1 MKLIGIDSGGTS
13 CRLVLCDES
22 GAVLSACRV
31 PGHNPN
37 ADGFAAAEQSYHL
50 GLDVLLRDFGGRES
64 AIDALFAGIAGG
76 EGDNKPRLAAMLE
89 RLLPNCKT
97 VRVSSDALIALTSG
111 LGRQDG
117 GVLIAGTG
125 VVGFLRTGSE
135 LLRFGGWGYLAD
147 RGGSGWH
154 IGRDGFRA
162 AMAGEDAGLPE
173 TALTALFEAHLGMSM
188 LSAVPALY
196 RGEIRLAD
204 CAPLVLEAARAGDA
218 AALEVLRYNAGCLRE
233 LLAGMCR
240 IFGAA
245 ECPVALAGGLLTD
258 DSLYVKILETQCAGL
273 PLRVVRPALPP
284 VFGAARL
291 ALQTADCPED
301 PGFERR
307 FAASFSLK

>member
-13 CRLVLCDES
+13 CRLVLCGES

-31 PGHNPN
+31 AGHNPN
-37 ADGFAAAEQSYHL
+37 IDGFDAVEESYRR
-50 GLDVLLRDFGGRES
+50 GLDALLENFGGREC
-64 AIDALFAGIAGG
+64 AIDALFAGISGG
-76 EGDNKPRLAAMLE
+76 EGDNKPRLTAILE
-89 RLLPNCKT
+89 RLLPGCKA
-97 VRVSSDALIALTSG
+97 VRVGSDALIALASG
-111 LGRQDG
+111 LGRQNG

-125 VVGFLRTGSE
+125 TVGFVRKDAR

-162 AMAGEDAGLPE
+162 AMAKEDAGLPP

-204 CAPLVLEAARAGDA
+204 CAPLVLEAAGAGDP
-218 AALEVLRYNAGCLRE
+218 AALEVLRYNAACLRE
-233 LLAGMCR
+233 LLAGMCCA
-240 IFGAA
+240 FGGT
-245 ECPVALAGGLLTD
+245 ECPVVLAGRLLEGG
-258 DSLYVKILETQCAGL
+258 SLYYRLLKEQCAGL
-273 PLRVVRPALPP
+273 PLRLILPALPP

-291 ALQTADCPED
+291 AAEAAGSPED
-301 PGFERR
+301 PDFERR
-307 FAASFSLK
+307 FAATFSLK